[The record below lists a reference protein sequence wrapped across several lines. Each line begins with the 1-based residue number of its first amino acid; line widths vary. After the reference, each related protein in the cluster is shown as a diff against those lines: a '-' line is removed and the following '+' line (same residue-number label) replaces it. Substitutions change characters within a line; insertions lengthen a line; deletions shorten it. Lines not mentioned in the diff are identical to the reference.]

1 MVSFQHFTDLSAAQ
15 DQVPIVKDNGLPR
28 GNCPLSLFKKDLH
41 ASVRQRSCSGRF
53 FYLMIACTGN
63 LPMYLHSRNCCEDF
77 YNIIKENRNKF
88 NKGVVHS
95 FTGNEDELNKYISLN
110 LFIGI
115 NGCSLKTK
123 DNIEVV
129 KKIPLDKLLIETDC
143 PYCEI
148 KSSSASFKLID
159 TVFKGKVKKDKMKK
173 GLICKDRNEPCS
185 IIQVLEVISKIKN
198 VDKKELSDICYKNSL
213 DCFCLIE

>member
-1 MVSFQHFTDLSAAQ
+1 
-15 DQVPIVKDNGLPR
+15 
-28 GNCPLSLFKKDLH
+28 
-41 ASVRQRSCSGRF
+41 
-53 FYLMIACTGN
+53 
-63 LPMYLHSRNCCEDF
+63 MYLHSRNCCEDF

-213 DCFCLIE
+213 DCFGLME